1 MLFTWNP
8 SPLQSSKF
16 SFEYL
21 LPEACLFHSPQPA
34 ARVRPLPD
42 LWSLRC
48 AFRRIAP
55 YDPFGSGS
63 GLTTNW
69 VNRSGPR
76 DSILPSEFS
85 CSPRPTARY
94 RSSRPLYICANL
106 GVVVGIREVRLAAAS
121 RARFLWRLSGLADR
135 TLHRLRRQSLIAC
148 GSQDPHSVPAVKVHS
163 ACGLN
168 DTHWLAANGL
178 SQTFA

>member
-1 MLFTWNP
+1 MA
-8 SPLQSSKF
+8 SIR
-16 SFEYL
+16 
-21 LPEACLFHSPQPA
+21 LPGACLFHSPQPA

-55 YDPFGSGS
+55 YDPCGSGS

-106 GVVVGIREVRLAAAS
+106 GVVVGIREVRLATVS
-121 RARFLWRLSGLADR
+121 RARFLWRLLDLADR
-135 TLHRLRRQSLIAC
+135 TLYRLRRQSLIAC
-148 GSQDPHSVPAVKVHS
+148 GSQVSSQRARREGSSQLAAERIPLACGQRALSNFRLRASS
-163 ACGLN
+163 ACG
-168 DTHWLAANGL
+168 
-178 SQTFA
+178 